1 LSTLPK
7 LRITRWNGEQV
18 VQNIEDW
25 KDFPFAI
32 DDLVM
37 VEGQEIYS
45 YEDLLTLVKQEP
57 YRNQQYLDMRIMPFI
72 AGG

>member
-1 LSTLPK
+1 LPK
-7 LRITRWNGEQV
+7 LKITRWNGEQV
-18 VQNIEDW
+18 IQNIEDW

-45 YEDLLTLVKQEP
+45 YQDLLALVKQEP